1 VIRGRGPAH
10 TRLGNG
16 PRNLAVL
23 RPTALNVVQTDA
35 GKVPLRSKSIR
46 ADRAKAASS
55 SNQPRGSE
63 MRLPSSEDVSIAV
76 IIPLYNGELY
86 IRAAIESVFRQSLPP
101 TEVIVV
107 NDGSTD
113 NGPMFVEQL
122 ALEHPITLLHKPNGG
137 QSSARNMGIAHASS
151 SLIALLDQDDIWYS
165 DHLVQLVKPFR
176 RQRTIELG
184 WVYSDLDEID
194 RQGRLIARSIL
205 RFVGNQNPKRDLHS
219 CLRTDMFILPS
230 ASLMSRKAFE
240 AVGGFDERLHG
251 YEDDDLFLRMFRYGY
266 DNVFLDRSL
275 SQWRIFTG
283 SASFTPRMAVSRM
296 VYLKKLLLEFPDEPD
311 RGLYWS
317 RDFLLP
323 RFFPMLLRQFR
334 YAVRAR
340 DQELISK
347 SLADL
352 EFASRYHTRKVRRA
366 MVLLTP
372 LLRIPGL
379 AKALLAVRP
388 ALRPIVRRILT

>member
-1 VIRGRGPAH
+1 MKTNASKASLRG
-10 TRLGNG
+10 
-16 PRNLAVL
+16 
-23 RPTALNVVQTDA
+23 
-35 GKVPLRSKSIR
+35 KFIR
-46 ADRAKAASS
+46 ADRAKGGFPT
-55 SNQPRGSE
+55 NQPRGLE
-63 MRLPSSEDVSIAV
+63 MRLPSSEDISIAV
-76 IIPLYNGELY
+76 IIPLYNGESY
-86 IRAAIESVFRQSLPP
+86 IRDAIDSVFRQSLPP

-113 NGPMFVEQL
+113 SGPMVVEQL

-137 QSSARNMGIAHASS
+137 QSSARNMGIAHSSS

-165 DHLVQLVKPFR
+165 DHLEQLVKPFR

-194 RQGRLIARSIL
+194 RQGRLVARSIL
-205 RFVGNQNPKRDLHS
+205 RFVDNQNPKRDLQS
-219 CLRTDMFILPS
+219 CLRRDLFILPS

-251 YEDDDLFLRMFRYGY
+251 YEDDDLFLRMFRHGY

-283 SASFTPRMAVSRM
+283 SASFSPRMAVSRM
-296 VYLKKLLLEFPDEPD
+296 VYLRKLLLDFPDELD
-311 RGLYWS
+311 RDLYWS

-323 RFFPMLLRQFR
+323 RFFPMLLRQFT

-347 SLADL
+347 SVADL
-352 EFASRYHTRKVRRA
+352 EFASRYHTRKVRLA

-379 AKALLAVRP
+379 AKAFLPVTP
-388 ALRPIVRRILT
+388 ALRPIMRRLLT